1 MKVSVSENVA
11 PQGIPSNPFGSFCIG
26 TADAGVL
33 CRINEKK
40 RLLREMQ
47 QIQGNV

>member
-26 TADAGVL
+26 TANTRVF
-33 CRINEKK
+33 CRTIEK
-40 RLLREMQ
+40 RRQRRE
-47 QIQGNV
+47 V